1 MSSEFTLGPAMLF
14 VPGDRP
20 ERFAKAAERADA
32 VIIDL
37 EDAVLPGARDAAREQ
52 LVSTPLD
59 PDSTVVRVNPAG
71 TADFAKDLAA
81 LRRTKYRWVM
91 LAKTESA
98 AQTQLLGGFSVVA
111 LCETALG
118 VARAQEIA
126 HAENVAAL
134 MWGSEDLVASL
145 GGFSSRYD
153 DGRFLDVIRFGRA
166 AVHVAA
172 RAFGKE
178 SIDSVVL
185 DIADHERLLGES
197 RDAFATGYVAK
208 ACIHPG
214 QVSVIRD
221 GFRPSRE
228 QREWARRVL
237 DAAKNELGAFR
248 FEGAMVDEVVV
259 KRARRLSGQSFSL
272 GVEESTSWLS

>member
-1 MSSEFTLGPAMLF
+1 MSSKFSLGPAMLF
-14 VPGDRP
+14 VPADRP
-20 ERFAKAAERADA
+20 ERFEKAAERADA

-37 EDAVLPGARDAAREQ
+37 EDAVLPEARDAAREHV
-52 LVSTPLD
+52 VSTPLD
-59 PDSTVVRVNPAG
+59 PERTVVRVNPAG
-71 TADFAKDLAA
+71 NSDFEKDLAA

-98 AQTQLLGGFSVVA
+98 AQTQLLAGFSVVA
-111 LCETALG
+111 LCETAVG

-126 HAENVAAL
+126 QAPNVAAL

-145 GGFSSRYD
+145 GGFSSQYD
-153 DGRFLDVIRFGRA
+153 DGRFRDVVRFSRA

-172 RAFGKE
+172 LAFGKD
-178 SIDSVVL
+178 SVDSVVL

-214 QVSVIRD
+214 QVAVIRE
-221 GFRPSRE
+221 GFQPSLE
-228 QREWARRVL
+228 QREWARRLLV
-237 DAAKNELGAFR
+237 AARSELGAFR
-248 FEGAMVDEVVV
+248 FEGEMVDEVVL
-259 KRARRLSGQSFSL
+259 KRARRLAGW
-272 GVEESTSWLS
+272 GTP